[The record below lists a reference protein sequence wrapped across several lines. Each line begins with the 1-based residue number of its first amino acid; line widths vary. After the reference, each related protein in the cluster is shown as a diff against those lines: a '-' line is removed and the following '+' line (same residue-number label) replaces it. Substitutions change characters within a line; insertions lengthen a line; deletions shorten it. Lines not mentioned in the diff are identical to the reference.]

1 MGMDGPIRT
10 FLALIAAS
18 TGAATLAAVSPP
30 AGLTSA
36 ITAPADEEAAF
47 MLRAEGTHVFEC
59 KPLAQD
65 PNRFAWAFGGP
76 DATLYDSGRPV
87 ARHAAENMF
96 EAIGDR
102 SSVSGAIRSRQD
114 GGANNLPWLL
124 LRAASTPDAGLFAG
138 VTSVQR
144 VNTSGG
150 VAPAAGCD
158 ANNVGKEARTAFTAD
173 YYFYRR
179 RG

>member
-1 MGMDGPIRT
+1 MRLHAIA
-10 FLALIAAS
+10 FLSSLATAA
-18 TGAATLAAVSPP
+18 LAAVSPP
-30 AGLTSA
+30 AGLTSTL
-36 ITAPADEEAAF
+36 TASADEEAAF

-59 KPLAQD
+59 KPLAND
-65 PNRFAWAFGGP
+65 PNRFAWAFSAP
-76 DATLYDSGRPV
+76 NATLYDSGRPV

-96 EAIGDR
+96 EALADR
-102 SSVSGAIRSRQD
+102 STVTGSIRSRQD

-124 LRAASTPDAGLFAG
+124 LRAQATPDAGLFAG

-144 VNTSGG
+144 VNTAGG
-150 VAPAAGCD
+150 VAPDAGCD
-158 ANNVGKEARTAFTAD
+158 VNNVGKEARAAFTAD